1 MLLVHSF
8 SLPAQFVC
16 TWRVATWPSLDP
28 LSASAN
34 YWVLMQGR
42 DWGSTMWKR
51 GPQFWHEY
59 KVGLILFPGSVFAKQ
74 KQGFKQVVC
83 LVSEHPLLLHRF
95 LEYEKA
101 SAISCSKQYCVFIT
115 ILLSKLKSLMCKL
128 QRLETIGLLSIFI
141 LPINSSHKLALQ
153 KVATTN
159 AMFPLHIIQ
168 FVIIQFCIPFHE
180 LVLYLYPLWLL
191 LSFCPLF
198 LCGSDSRRCSF
209 STNETLSSRR
219 LPFLFWFI
227 LRNWK

>member
-1 MLLVHSF
+1 M
-8 SLPAQFVC
+8 
-16 TWRVATWPSLDP
+16 
-28 LSASAN
+28 
-34 YWVLMQGR
+34 
-42 DWGSTMWKR
+42 
-51 GPQFWHEY
+51 
-59 KVGLILFPGSVFAKQ
+59 
-74 KQGFKQVVC
+74 
-83 LVSEHPLLLHRF
+83 
-95 LEYEKA
+95 
-101 SAISCSKQYCVFIT
+101 SCSKQYCVFIT

-159 AMFPLHIIQ
+159 AMVPLHIIQ

-180 LVLYLYPLWLL
+180 LVRYLYPLWLL

-227 LRNWK
+227 LRN